1 MVGETGVMH
10 LHIQDGQGLPALTH
24 IRETWNWFSFRAS
37 EKKQP
42 YWHLDFERVYV
53 YYFKLPNLSQF
64 MTGALENY
72 IAGMR
77 DVLLLKTSPV
87 LLPLAINTFLRMQI
101 DIVHLYIVCAYIVCL
116 YIKKSLPESL
126 LQSYW

>member
-1 MVGETGVMH
+1 
-10 LHIQDGQGLPALTH
+10 
-24 IRETWNWFSFRAS
+24 
-37 EKKQP
+37 
-42 YWHLDFERVYV
+42 
-53 YYFKLPNLSQF
+53 